1 LKCEDSNAFDHIET
15 TSAVAVKDDPMPGY
29 MWEQST
35 VSSLGNPYWIDAA
48 GEIGDLDLNDSVFG
62 KHCTICI
69 SID

>member
-1 LKCEDSNAFDHIET
+1 LKCEDSNAFDQIET

-48 GEIGDLDLNDSVFG
+48 GEI
-62 KHCTICI
+62 
-69 SID
+69 